1 VEKIVVKQRDK
12 RSKNPKKK
20 SPFRKNRKVRI
31 NGGRFDGAIAT
42 IMFAGNSEA
51 TVRIPG
57 REKPESFSLDQ
68 LHLAS

>member
-1 VEKIVVKQRDK
+1 MIKQRDK

-57 REKPESFSLDQ
+57 REKT
-68 LHLAS
+68 